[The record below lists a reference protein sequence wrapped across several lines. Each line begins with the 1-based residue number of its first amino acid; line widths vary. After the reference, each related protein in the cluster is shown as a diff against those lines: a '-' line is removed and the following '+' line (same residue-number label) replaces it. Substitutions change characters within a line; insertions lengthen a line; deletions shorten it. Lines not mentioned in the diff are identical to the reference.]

1 MTESQEQT
9 VTPTLPSR
17 ADLATSGLT
26 KRNQAFIWQM
36 VQLVEGDESKATLIA
51 EVGAKL
57 LDGQKTGTTARQLF
71 NTPAEALGRKANAT
85 EATPAPG
92 YATYGFWPLLVDNA
106 IAFFMMFSFMF
117 GLTLLFSKASQT
129 GSAGAAGI
137 TSLVL
142 TSLLGG
148 FFFAVVTMT
157 LAPKKDGS
165 KTPVLLKILI
175 SVGAFV
181 LWFLAYLGFSYLPA
195 VINPLLPGW
204 LYLVFAVI
212 AFIGFRFW
220 RVKTGIQGGFLGGST
235 RRPQT
240 K

>member
-26 KRNQAFIWQM
+26 KRNQDFIWQM
-36 VQLVEGDESKATLIA
+36 VQLVEGDESKAALIA

-137 TSLVL
+137 TSLIL

-148 FFFAVVTMT
+148 ILLRRCHDDVGTKEGRLKDASAIEDFDFSRCLRLVVLGILGLQL
-157 LAPKKDGS
+157 LASCYQPIVARLVVPS
-165 KTPVLLKILI
+165 IRRTCLYRL
-175 SVGAFV
+175 
-181 LWFLAYLGFSYLPA
+181 
-195 VINPLLPGW
+195 PLL
-204 LYLVFAVI
+204 AC
-212 AFIGFRFW
+212 
-220 RVKTGIQGGFLGGST
+220 
-235 RRPQT
+235 
-240 K
+240 

>member
-1 MTESQEQT
+1 
-9 VTPTLPSR
+9 
-17 ADLATSGLT
+17 
-26 KRNQAFIWQM
+26 
-36 VQLVEGDESKATLIA
+36 
-51 EVGAKL
+51 
-57 LDGQKTGTTARQLF
+57 
-71 NTPAEALGRKANAT
+71 
-85 EATPAPG
+85 
-92 YATYGFWPLLVDNA
+92 
-106 IAFFMMFSFMF
+106 
-117 GLTLLFSKASQT
+117 
-129 GSAGAAGI
+129 
-137 TSLVL
+137 
-142 TSLLGG
+142 
-148 FFFAVVTMT
+148 MT

-204 LYLVFAVI
+204 LYLVFAVL

-235 RRPQT
+235 RRPQA